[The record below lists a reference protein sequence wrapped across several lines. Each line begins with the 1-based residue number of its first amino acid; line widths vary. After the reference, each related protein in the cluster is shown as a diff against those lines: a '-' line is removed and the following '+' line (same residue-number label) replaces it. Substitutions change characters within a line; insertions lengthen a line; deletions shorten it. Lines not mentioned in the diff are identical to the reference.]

1 MKIVKIEEL
10 VKKFGDHVAVDNINL
25 EIDEGEIFGLLGP
38 NGAGKST
45 VINIICGLLSK
56 DQGKVEVLG
65 RDIKKNAFF
74 TKSNIGIV
82 PQEIAIYDDLTA
94 SENIKFFAG
103 LYGLS
108 GSLLKDRVVEALEF
122 VGLADKA
129 KCRPGS
135 FSGGM
140 KRRLNIA
147 CAIAHRPKLIIM
159 DEPTVGIDPQSRN
172 HILQSVK
179 KLNEM
184 GCTIIY
190 TSHYME
196 EVEEISS
203 RIAIID
209 HGKVIA
215 EGTNEELKAIVTNTS
230 SVWITVDSTS
240 KIKADQLKAIKGVMN
255 VEIIENLIKVDSS
268 ADINNLDKLILY
280 FTENLVAIKSIESKT
295 PNLESVFLTLTGRK
309 LRD

>member
-10 VKKFGDHVAVDNINL
+10 VKKFGDNVAVDNISL
-25 EIDEGEIFGLLGP
+25 EIEEGEIFGLLGP

-45 VINIICGLLSK
+45 IINIICGLLAK
-56 DQGKVEVLG
+56 ERGKVEILG
-65 RDIKKNAFF
+65 RDIKKEPFF
-74 TKSNIGIV
+74 AKKNIGIV
-82 PQEIAIYDDLTA
+82 PQDIAIYDDLTA
-94 SENIKFFAG
+94 YENIKFFAG
-103 LYGLS
+103 LYGLR
-108 GSLLKDRVVEALEF
+108 GSFLKDRVEEALEF
-122 VGLADKA
+122 VGLTDKA
-129 KCRPGS
+129 KSRPS
-135 FSGGM
+135 DFSGGM

-172 HILQSVK
+172 HILQSVR

-184 GCTIIY
+184 GSTIIY

-196 EVEEISS
+196 EVEEICT

-215 EGTNEELKAIVTNTS
+215 EGTNEELKGIVTNTN

-240 KIKADQLKAIKGVMN
+240 RINADQIKAIKGVSN
-255 VEIIENLIKVDSS
+255 LEITENLIKVNSS

-280 FTENLVAIKSIESKT
+280 FTGNQVSIKSIESKT